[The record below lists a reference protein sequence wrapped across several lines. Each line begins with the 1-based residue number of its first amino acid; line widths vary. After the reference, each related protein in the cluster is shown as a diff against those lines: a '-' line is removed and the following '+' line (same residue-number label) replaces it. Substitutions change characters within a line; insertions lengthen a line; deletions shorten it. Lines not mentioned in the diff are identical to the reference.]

1 MTPLQFLE
9 VGERG
14 IHLLFETPMIEE
26 AFGQDGPTLRR
37 IVSTRLDDVHKA
49 VQRLLELG
57 SPEAGRSF
65 VAGLS
70 PDIRHVLVL
79 LYFELLDDRLRD
91 TQTRH

>member
-26 AFGQDGPTLRR
+26 AFGQDGATLRR
-37 IVSTRLDDVHKA
+37 IVSTRLAEVHKA
-49 VQRLLELG
+49 VQQLLELG
-57 SPEAGRSF
+57 SPEVGRSF
-65 VAGLS
+65 VAGLA
-70 PDIRHVLVL
+70 PEVRHVLVL

-91 TQTRH
+91 SQTRH

>member
-37 IVSTRLDDVHKA
+37 IVGTRLGEVHKA
-49 VQRLLELG
+49 VQKLLEMG
-57 SPEAGRSF
+57 SPEACRSF
-65 VAGLS
+65 VGVL
-70 PDIRHVLVL
+70 PLEIRHVLVL

-91 TQTRH
+91 RQTRH